1 MADNLMI
8 PVEKGIARKYD
19 VKGVRLFARKA

>member
-1 MADNLMI
+1 MI

>member
-1 MADNLMI
+1 MAGNLMI

-19 VKGVRLFARKA
+19 VKDVRLFVRKA